1 MAKGAITIE
10 NARLIFRNFA
20 GKEKKYNTEGNRN
33 FCVTLSPE
41 DGDHL
46 QSMGWNVR
54 YLSPRDPDEA
64 PQAYLQVT
72 VEYNKGRPPKIVM
85 ITSQGKTILDQDSVA
100 NLDWAEFENVDLQIS
115 PYNYEVGGRK
125 GIKAY
130 LQSMY
135 VTLVEDE
142 LEKKYYDVPER

>member
-1 MAKGAITIE
+1 MAKGTITIE
-10 NARLIFRNFA
+10 NARLMFRNFA
-20 GKEKKYNTEGNRN
+20 GKEQKFNAEGNRN
-33 FCVTLSPE
+33 FCVVLRPE
-41 DGDHL
+41 DGDNL
-46 QSMGWNVR
+46 QAMGWNVR
-54 YLSPRDPDEA
+54 YLSSRDPDES
-64 PQAYLQVT
+64 PLPYLQVT
-72 VEYNKGRPPKIVM
+72 VEYDKGRPPKIVQ
-85 ITSQGKTILDQDSVA
+85 ITSQGKTVLDRDTIA

-115 PYNYEVGGRK
+115 PYHYEVGGRT

>member
-1 MAKGAITIE
+1 MAKGTITIE
-10 NARLIFRNFA
+10 NARLMFRNFA
-20 GKEKKYNTEGNRN
+20 GKEQTFNTEGNRN
-33 FCVTLSPE
+33 FCVVLSPE
-41 DGDHL
+41 DGDNL
-46 QSMGWNVR
+46 QALGWNVR
-54 YLSPRDPDEA
+54 YLSPRDPDES
-64 PQAYLQVT
+64 PLPYLQVT
-72 VEYNKGRPPKIVM
+72 VEYDKGRPPKIVQ
-85 ITSQGKTILDQDSVA
+85 ITSQGKTVLDRDTIA

-115 PYNYEVGGRK
+115 PYHYEVGGRT